1 MHRRRTRAHAP
12 GARSDGGYHQ
22 IVTASLLAHRIGDEW
37 VAQLPGREDRD
48 AYRTD
53 EVVAYVSPAT
63 DEHLRAAAAAAR
75 AALPGWAATPAPA
88 RGEILFRASVLLSE
102 RAEAIGR
109 DLVREEGKT
118 LPEAIGETRRA
129 AAILRYFAGQASEPI
144 GELYASATPGTRL
157 YTQRIPVGVVV
168 AITPWNFPIAIPA
181 WKIAPALAYGN
192 TVLFK
197 PAGLTPLTG
206 NHLVTA
212 LVDAGLPAGVLNM
225 VFADGAAVEREWVA
239 SGAADGV
246 TFTGSAEVGRRLQS
260 IAVGVH
266 AKVQLE
272 LGGKNGVIVA
282 PDADLPRAADM
293 IVRGA
298 MASAGQKC
306 TATARVITY
315 GGVTDALRDAVVER
329 VKALKAGD
337 PLEAGTTLGPLVDA
351 AATERVAGMVADA
364 EAAGARVLVRTSV
377 PDRPTF
383 HPAVVLDG
391 VTPTMPIAQ
400 DEVFGPVVAFLEA
413 ADLDEAL
420 RIHNDVAYGLSGAI
434 FTRDLATADA
444 FIATARVGL
453 VHVNGETAGAEP
465 HVPFGGMRGSSSWS
479 REQGR
484 SAAEFFTQTRT
495 VYVEGLPTLGPFDR

>member
-1 MHRRRTRAHAP
+1 V
-12 GARSDGGYHQ
+12 S
-22 IVTASLLAHRIGDEW
+22 ASLLAHRIGDEW

-48 AYRTD
+48 PYRTT

-63 DEHLRAAAAAAR
+63 DDHLRAAAGAAR
-75 AALPGWAATPAPA
+75 AALPSWSVTPAPA
-88 RGEILFRASVLLSE
+88 RGEVLFRAAALLAE
-102 RAEAIGR
+102 RADSIGR

-118 LPEAIGETRRA
+118 LAEGIGETRRA
-129 AAILRYFAGQASEPI
+129 AAILRYFAGQTSEPI
-144 GELYASATPGTRL
+144 GELYASGTPGTRL

-168 AITPWNFPIAIPA
+168 AITPWHFPIAIPA
-181 WKIAPALAYGN
+181 WKIAPALAHGN

-225 VFADGAAVEREWVA
+225 VFADGPSVEREWVT
-239 SGAADGV
+239 SGALDAL
-246 TFTGSAEVGRRLQS
+246 TFTGSESVGRRLQAR
-260 IAVGVH
+260 AVALH

-272 LGGKNGVIVA
+272 LGGKNAVVVA
-282 PDADLPRAADM
+282 PDADIGRAADL

-306 TATARVITY
+306 TATSRVISY
-315 GGVTDALRDAVVER
+315 GGATGALRDAVVER
-329 VKALKAGD
+329 VKTLRAGD
-337 PLEAGTTLGPLVDA
+337 PLDPATSLGPLVDVA
-351 AATERVAGMVADA
+351 ASERVSTMVGDA
-364 EAAGARVLVRTSV
+364 EAAGARVIARTVV
-377 PDRPTF
+377 PPIPTF
-383 HPAVVLDG
+383 HPGVVLDG
-391 VTPTMPIAQ
+391 VAATMAIARE
-400 DEVFGPVVAFLEA
+400 EVFGPVVALLEA

-420 RIHNDVAYGLSGAI
+420 RLHNDVAYGLSGSI
-434 FTRDLATADA
+434 FTRDLATAEA
-444 FIATARVGL
+444 FVSTARVGL

-484 SAAEFFTQTRT
+484 SAAEFFTQSRT

>member
-1 MHRRRTRAHAP
+1 MPHVVP
-12 GARSDGGYHQ
+12 GRPGYHHR
-22 IVTASLLAHRIGDEW
+22 VCASLLAHRIGDEW

-48 AYRTD
+48 PYRD

-63 DEHLRAAAAAAR
+63 SEHLQAAAAAAR
-75 AALPGWAATPAPA
+75 AALPAWAATPAPA
-88 RGEILFRASVLLSE
+88 RGEILFRAAALLAE
-102 RAEAIGR
+102 RAESIGR

-118 LPEAIGETRRA
+118 IAEGIGETRRA
-129 AAILRYFAGQASEPI
+129 AAILRYFAGQASEPV
-144 GELYASATPGTRL
+144 GELYGSATPGTRL
-157 YTQRIPVGVVV
+157 YTQRMPVGVVA

-192 TVLFK
+192 SVLFK

-225 VFADGAAVEREWVA
+225 VFADGGSVEQAWIA
-239 SGAADGV
+239 TGAADAV
-246 TFTGSAEVGRRLQS
+246 TFTGSEQVGRQLQAT
-260 IAVGVH
+260 AVAVH

-272 LGGKNGVIVA
+272 MGGKNAVIVA
-282 PDADLPRAADM
+282 PDADVSRAADL

-306 TATARVITY
+306 TATARVIAY
-315 GGVTDALRDAVVER
+315 GGVASQVRDAVAER

-337 PLEAGTTLGPLVDA
+337 PLDPSTTLGPLVDTTA
-351 AATERVAGMVADA
+351 SERVAAMVADA
-364 EAAGARVLVRTSV
+364 EAAGARVVTRATVPSV
-377 PDRPTF
+377 ATF
-383 HPAVVLDG
+383 HPAVVLEG
-391 VTPTMPIAQ
+391 VTPMMPIAQ
-400 DEVFGPVVAFLEA
+400 DEVFGPVVAFIEA

-420 RIHNDVAYGLSGAI
+420 RIHNDVAYGLSGSI
-434 FTRDLATADA
+434 FTRDLATAET
-444 FIATARVGL
+444 FVATARVGL

>member
-1 MHRRRTRAHAP
+1 
-12 GARSDGGYHQ
+12 
-22 IVTASLLAHRIGDEW
+22 VTASLLAHRIGDEW
-37 VAQLPGREDRD
+37 VAELPGREDRD
-48 AYRTD
+48 PYRVD

-63 DEHLRAAAAAAR
+63 DEHLQAAAAAAR
-75 AALPGWAATPAPA
+75 AALPAWAATPAPL
-88 RGEILFRASVLLSE
+88 RGEILYRAAALLAE

-109 DLVREEGKT
+109 DLAREQGKT
-118 LPEAIGETRRA
+118 LVEGIGETRRA
-129 AAILRYFAGQASEPI
+129 AAILRYFAGQTSEPV
-144 GELYASATPGTRL
+144 GELYASATAGTRL
-157 YTQRIPVGVVV
+157 YTQRIPIGVVA

-181 WKIAPALAYGN
+181 WKIAPALAFGT

-212 LVDAGLPAGVLNM
+212 LVDAGLPAGVLDM

-239 SGAADGV
+239 TGAVDAV
-246 TFTGSAEVGRRLQS
+246 SFTGSETVGRRVQ
-260 IAVGVH
+260 ATATAVH

-272 LGGKNGVIVA
+272 MGGKNGVIVA
-282 PDADLPRAADM
+282 PDADLSRAADL

-315 GGVTDALRDAVVER
+315 GGVADALRDAVVER
-329 VKALKAGD
+329 VKALRAGD
-337 PLEAGTTLGPLVDA
+337 PLDPTTTLGPLVEQA
-351 AATERVAGMVADA
+351 ASERVAGMVADA
-364 EAAGARVLVRTSV
+364 EAAGARVAIRTSV
-377 PDRPTF
+377 PPIATF

-391 VTPTMPIAQ
+391 VTPTMSIAQ
-400 DEVFGPVVAFLEA
+400 DEVFGPVVALLEA
-413 ADLDEAL
+413 TDLDEAL
-420 RIHNDVAYGLSGAI
+420 RIHNDVAYGLSGSI
-434 FTRDLATADA
+434 FTQDLATAEA

-465 HVPFGGMRGSSSWS
+465 HVPFGGTRGSSSWS

-495 VYVEGLPTLGPFDR
+495 VYVEGLTPLGPFDR